1 MYNLSPSLKMKT
13 VEAIILA
20 GGLGTRLQDVVYDM
34 PKPMAAINGK
44 PFLSYLLNELS
55 LQGIESVILSVG
67 YKYKMIEAYFGHRY
81 AGMELKYAIE
91 PEPLGT
97 GGGIK
102 LAMNQVNGQR
112 VFLFN
117 GDTLF
122 KVPLSEMETFHLSR
136 KHDLTLAVKEM
147 TDFDRYGRVEI
158 DNGEVQAFHE
168 KQKVKKGFI
177 NGGVYLM
184 EKNILL
190 KGSYPAK
197 FSFEKDFLEKQIGKV
212 SCGAFAANGYFLDIG
227 IPETYE
233 QAQNDFRRLNSGE

>member
-1 MYNLSPSLKMKT
+1 MKT

-55 LQGIESVILSVG
+55 LQGIEKVILSVG
-67 YKYKMIEAYFGHRY
+67 YKYKMIEAYFGHHY
-81 AGMELKYAIE
+81 AGMELKYAVE
-91 PEPLGT
+91 HEPLGT
-97 GGGIK
+97 GGGIR
-102 LAMNQVNGQR
+102 LALQQVAGQR

-122 KVPLSEMETFHLSR
+122 KVPLAQMESFH
-136 KHDLTLAVKEM
+136 KDGNFDLTLAVKELAN
-147 TDFDRYGRVEI
+147 FDRYGRVEI
-158 DNGEVQAFHE
+158 NNGKILAFHE
-168 KQKVKKGFI
+168 KQKVDQGFI

-184 EKNILL
+184 EKHVLL
-190 KGSYPAK
+190 NENYPAK
-197 FSFEKDFLEKQIGKV
+197 FSFEKDFLEKQIGQI
-212 SCGAFAANGYFLDIG
+212 SCGAFPANGYFLDIG

-233 QAQNDFRRLNSGE
+233 QAQNDFRRLDSGN

>member
-1 MYNLSPSLKMKT
+1 MKT

-55 LQGIESVILSVG
+55 LQGIERVILSVG
-67 YKYKMIEAYFGHRY
+67 YKYKMIEAYFGHRH
-81 AGMELKYAIE
+81 AGMELVYAIE

-102 LAMNQVNGQR
+102 LALEQVSGER

-122 KVPLSEMETFHLSR
+122 KVPLAEMDNFHL
-136 KHDLTLAVKEM
+136 KKNFDLTLAVKEL

-158 DNGEVQAFHE
+158 TEGKIQAFHE
-168 KQKVKKGFI
+168 KEKVAQGFI

-184 EKNILL
+184 EKDILQ

-197 FSFEKDFLEKQIGKV
+197 FSFEKDFLEKQIGQI
-212 SCGAFAANGYFLDIG
+212 SCGAFPANGYFLDIG

-233 QAQNDFRRLNSGE
+233 QAQNDFRRLESGE

>member
-1 MYNLSPSLKMKT
+1 MKT

-55 LQGIESVILSVG
+55 LQGIERVILSVG

-81 AGMELKYAIE
+81 AGMELKYAVE

-102 LAMNQVNGQR
+102 LAMNQVKGER

-122 KVPLSEMETFHLSR
+122 KVPLSELESFHLNGSFA
-136 KHDLTLAVKEM
+136 LTLAVKEL

-158 DNGEVQAFHE
+158 NDGKIRAFHE
-168 KQKVKKGFI
+168 KEKVKQGFI

-184 EKNILL
+184 EKDILL
-190 KGSYPAK
+190 KESYPAK
-197 FSFEKDFLEKQIGKV
+197 FSFEKDFLEKQIGQI
-212 SCGAFAANGYFLDIG
+212 SCGAFPANGYFLDIG